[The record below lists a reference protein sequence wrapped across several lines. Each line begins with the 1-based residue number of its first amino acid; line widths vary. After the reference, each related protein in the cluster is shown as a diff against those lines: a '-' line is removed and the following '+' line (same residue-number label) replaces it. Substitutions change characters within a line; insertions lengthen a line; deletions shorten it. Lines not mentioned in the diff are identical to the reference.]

1 MKFKKQK
8 KQDILFFNLYKILMV
23 GSEKNNECTGRKDFY
38 QNISNEDKE
47 NSLIHKNVL
56 KH

>member
-47 NSLIHKNVL
+47 NS
-56 KH
+56 